1 MRSLSVHAAG
11 NHRAARQF
19 PQDLQARR
27 LCATTAAMSLF
38 DLSGRTAIIT
48 GGNGG
53 LGLAM
58 ARGLAKAGAN
68 VAIWARN
75 ADKNA
80 AAAEELR
87 ALAAGG
93 DVLALTC
100 DIAQEEAI
108 AQATEQT
115 LGAFGRIDA
124 CFANAGISGAGT
136 AIPDIT
142 AAGWDH
148 TLAVNTRGAA
158 LVYKHVTRH
167 MIVRAKDGEPGGKL
181 IATSSGQSI
190 MGVNRSSDYAASK
203 AALNG
208 LTRAAAFELA
218 RYNITANALLFGYY
232 ETDITAK
239 ADPKFAEWMSRRIP
253 LRRPGDH
260 QGLEGL
266 AVFLASPHADYITGQ
281 CLPVD
286 GGLCIS

>member
-1 MRSLSVHAAG
+1 M
-11 NHRAARQF
+11 
-19 PQDLQARR
+19 D
-27 LCATTAAMSLF
+27 LF
-38 DLSGRTAIIT
+38 DLTGRTAIIT

-68 VAIWARN
+68 VAIWARSEQ
-75 ADKNA
+75 KNA
-80 AAAEELR
+80 AALE
-87 ALAAGG
+87 ALYALKSGKPMVTQC
-93 DVLALTC
+93 DVSVEA
-100 DIAQEEAI
+100 DIEDAMAI
-108 AQATEQT
+108 T
-115 LGAFGRIDA
+115 LDMFGRVDV
-124 CFANAGISGAGT
+124 CFANAGISGAGS

-142 AAGWDH
+142 AESWDR
-148 TLAVNTRGAA
+148 TMAINTRGAA
-158 LVYKHVTRH
+158 LVYKHVARH
-167 MIVRAKDGEPGGKL
+167 MIDRAKAGDAGGKL
-181 IATSSGQSI
+181 VATSSGQSI

-218 RYNITANALLFGYY
+218 RYQITANALLFGYY

-239 ADPKFAEWMSRRIP
+239 ADPKFAEWMNRRIP

-260 QGLEGL
+260 AGLEGL
-266 AVFLASPHADYITGQ
+266 AVFFASPHSDYITGQ

>member
-1 MRSLSVHAAG
+1 ME
-11 NHRAARQF
+11 
-19 PQDLQARR
+19 
-27 LCATTAAMSLF
+27 LF
-38 DLSGRTAIIT
+38 DLTGRTAIIT

-80 AAAEELR
+80 AAVEELR
-87 ALAAGG
+87 GLGAGE
-93 DVLALTC
+93 VLALTC
-100 DIAQEEAI
+100 DVAEDAAI
-108 AQATEQT
+108 ADAVGTV
-115 LGAFGRIDA
+115 LARLGRIDV

-142 AAGWDH
+142 AEGWDRTH
-148 TLAVNTRGAA
+148 AINTRGAA

-167 MIVRAKDGEPGGKL
+167 MIARAKGGEPGGKL

-218 RYNITANALLFGYY
+218 RYQITANALLFGFY

-239 ADPKFAEWMSRRIP
+239 ADPRFAEWMSRRIP

-260 QGLEGL
+260 AGLEGL
-266 AVFLASPHADYITGQ
+266 AVFFASPHSDYITGQ

>member
-1 MRSLSVHAAG
+1 M
-11 NHRAARQF
+11 
-19 PQDLQARR
+19 
-27 LCATTAAMSLF
+27 TLF
-38 DLSGRTAIIT
+38 DLTGHTAIIT

-58 ARGLAKAGAN
+58 GRGLAKAGAN
-68 VAIWARN
+68 VAVLARSE
-75 ADKNA
+75 AKNA
-80 AAAEELR
+80 AAVEELR
-87 ALAAGG
+87 GLGAG

-100 DIAQEEAI
+100 DVAEDAAI
-108 AQATEQT
+108 EDAVGKV
-115 LGAFGRIDA
+115 LGAFGRIDS

-142 AAGWDH
+142 AEGWDH

-167 MIVRAKDGEPGGKL
+167 MIARAKEGDAGGKL

-218 RYNITANALLFGYY
+218 RHRITANALLFGFY

-260 QGLEGL
+260 EGLEGL
-266 AVFLASPHADYITGQ
+266 AVFFASSHSDYITGQ

>member
-1 MRSLSVHAAG
+1 M
-11 NHRAARQF
+11 N
-19 PQDLQARR
+19 
-27 LCATTAAMSLF
+27 LF

-53 LGLAM
+53 LGLTM
-58 ARGLAKAGAN
+58 ARGLVKAGAN

-75 ADKNA
+75 PEKNA
-80 AAAEELR
+80 AARAELKMLGQGEII
-87 ALAAGG
+87 
-93 DVLALTC
+93 ALTC
-100 DIAQEEAI
+100 DIAADNSIEA
-108 AQATEQT
+108 AMAATVEA
-115 LGAFGRIDA
+115 LGRVDI

-142 AAGWDH
+142 AEGWDH
-148 TLAVNTRGAA
+148 TQAINTRGAA
-158 LVYKHVTRH
+158 LVYKYVTRH
-167 MIVRAKDGEPGGKL
+167 MIARAKEGDAGGKL
-181 IATSSGQSI
+181 ITTSSGQSI
-190 MGVNRSSDYAASK
+190 MGVDRSSDYAASK

-218 RYNITANALLFGYY
+218 RYQITANALLFGYY

-239 ADPKFAEWMSRRIP
+239 ADPRFGEWMAKRIP

-260 QGLEGL
+260 AGLEGL
-266 AVFLASPHADYITGQ
+266 AVFFASSHSDYITGQ

>member
-1 MRSLSVHAAG
+1 ME
-11 NHRAARQF
+11 
-19 PQDLQARR
+19 
-27 LCATTAAMSLF
+27 LF

-75 ADKNA
+75 AAKNTA
-80 AAAEELR
+80 AVEELR
-87 ALAAGG
+87 ALGQG

-100 DIAQEEAI
+100 DVAEDAAI
-108 AQATEQT
+108 ETAMAQT
-115 LGAFGRIDA
+115 LGAFGRVDV

-142 AAGWDH
+142 PEGWDH
-148 TLAVNTRGAA
+148 TMATNTRGAA

-167 MIVRAKDGEPGGKL
+167 MIARAKDGEPGGKL
-181 IATSSGQSI
+181 VATSSGQSI

-203 AALNG
+203 AAVNG

-218 RYNITANALLFGYY
+218 RYQITANALLFGYY

-239 ADPKFAEWMSRRIP
+239 ADPKFGEWMSRRIP

-260 QGLEGL
+260 TGLEGL
-266 AVFLASPHADYITGQ
+266 AVFFASPHSDYITGQ

-286 GGLCIS
+286 GGLSIS

>member
-1 MRSLSVHAAG
+1 M
-11 NHRAARQF
+11 
-19 PQDLQARR
+19 D
-27 LCATTAAMSLF
+27 LF
-38 DLSGRTAIIT
+38 DLTGRTAIVT
-48 GGNGG
+48 GGNSG

-58 ARGLAKAGAN
+58 ARGLAQAGAN
-68 VAIWARN
+68 IAIWARN

-80 AAAEELR
+80 AAFAELY
-87 ALAAGG
+87 ALEGG
-93 DVLALTC
+93 KPLVTQCDVSNEA
-100 DIAQEEAI
+100 DIEDAMAM
-108 AQATEQT
+108 T
-115 LGAFGRIDA
+115 LDVFGRADI

-142 AAGWDH
+142 TEGWDH

-167 MIVRAKDGEPGGKL
+167 MISRAKAGDPGGKL

-218 RYNITANALLFGYY
+218 RHQITANALLFGYY

-239 ADPKFAEWMSRRIP
+239 ADPRFAEWMSRRIP

-260 QGLEGL
+260 AGLEGL
-266 AVFLASPHADYITGQ
+266 AVFFASPHSDYITGQ
-281 CLPVD
+281 CLAVD

>member
-1 MRSLSVHAAG
+1 M
-11 NHRAARQF
+11 
-19 PQDLQARR
+19 D
-27 LCATTAAMSLF
+27 LF
-38 DLSGRTAIIT
+38 DLTGTAAIIT

-58 ARGLAKAGAN
+58 GRGLAKAGAN
-68 VAIWARN
+68 VAIWARSE
-75 ADKNA
+75 AKNA
-80 AAAEELR
+80 AAVEELR
-87 ALAAGG
+87 GLGAG

-100 DIAQEEAI
+100 DIADEAQI
-108 AQATEQT
+108 ESAMAQT
-115 LGAFGRIDA
+115 LAAFGRADV

-148 TLAVNTRGAA
+148 TMAVNTRGAA

-167 MIVRAKDGEPGGKL
+167 MIERAKAGDAGGKL
-181 IATSSGQSI
+181 VATSSGQSI

-218 RYNITANALLFGYY
+218 RYQITANAVLFGYY
-232 ETDITAK
+232 ETDITAH
-239 ADPKFAEWMSRRIP
+239 ANPKFAEWMNRRIP

-260 QGLEGL
+260 AGLEGL
-266 AVFLASPHADYITGQ
+266 AVFFASPHSDYITGQ

>member
-1 MRSLSVHAAG
+1 ME
-11 NHRAARQF
+11 
-19 PQDLQARR
+19 
-27 LCATTAAMSLF
+27 LF

-53 LGLAM
+53 IGLAIG
-58 ARGLAKAGAN
+58 RGLAKAGAN

-80 AAAEELR
+80 AAVAELR
-87 ALAAGG
+87 GLGKG
-93 DVLALTC
+93 EVLALTC
-100 DIAQEEAI
+100 DVADEAAI
-108 AQATEQT
+108 ALALEQT
-115 LGAFGRIDA
+115 LGALGRIDA
-124 CFANAGISGAGT
+124 CFANAGIAGAGT

-142 AAGWDH
+142 AEGWDR
-148 TLAVNTRGAA
+148 TMAINTRGAA

-167 MIVRAKDGEPGGKL
+167 MIARAKEGDGGGKL

-218 RYNITANALLFGYY
+218 RYRITANALLFGYY
-232 ETDITAK
+232 ETDITAR
-239 ADPKFAEWMSRRIP
+239 ADPRFAEWMSRRIP

-260 QGLEGL
+260 AGLEGL
-266 AVFLASPHADYITGQ
+266 AVFFASPHSDYITGQ

>member
-1 MRSLSVHAAG
+1 ME
-11 NHRAARQF
+11 
-19 PQDLQARR
+19 
-27 LCATTAAMSLF
+27 LF
-38 DLSGRTAIIT
+38 DLTGHTAIIT

-80 AAAEELR
+80 AAVEELR
-87 ALAAGG
+87 GLGQG

-100 DIAQEEAI
+100 DVAEEDAI
-108 AQATEQT
+108 AMALEQT
-115 LGAFGRIDA
+115 LGAFGRVDA

-142 AAGWDH
+142 AEGWDR
-148 TLAVNTRGAA
+148 TMNVNTRGAA
-158 LVYKHVTRH
+158 LVYKHVSRH
-167 MIVRAKDGEPGGKL
+167 MIARAKGGDAGGKL

-203 AALNG
+203 AAMNG

-218 RYNITANALLFGYY
+218 RYQITANAFLFGYY

-260 QGLEGL
+260 AGLEGL
-266 AVFLASPHADYITGQ
+266 AVFFASPHSDYITGQ

>member
-1 MRSLSVHAAG
+1 M
-11 NHRAARQF
+11 
-19 PQDLQARR
+19 D
-27 LCATTAAMSLF
+27 LF

-58 ARGLAKAGAN
+58 GRGLAKAGAN

-75 ADKNA
+75 PDKNA
-80 AAAEELR
+80 AAVEELR
-87 ALAAGG
+87 TLGAG

-100 DIAQEEAI
+100 DVADEAGI
-108 AQATEQT
+108 EQAMEHT
-115 LGAFGRIDA
+115 LGALGRVDV

-136 AIPDIT
+136 AIPDI
-142 AAGWDH
+142 AAEGWDH
-148 TLAVNTRGAA
+148 TMAVNTRGAA

-167 MIVRAKDGEPGGKL
+167 MITRAKDGDAGGKL

-218 RYNITANALLFGYY
+218 RHQITANALLFGYY
-232 ETDITAK
+232 ETEITAK
-239 ADPKFAEWMSRRIP
+239 ADPKFGEWMSRRIP

-260 QGLEGL
+260 AGLEGL
-266 AVFLASPHADYITGQ
+266 AVFFASPHSDYITGQ

>member
-1 MRSLSVHAAG
+1 ME
-11 NHRAARQF
+11 
-19 PQDLQARR
+19 
-27 LCATTAAMSLF
+27 LF

-75 ADKNA
+75 ADKNTA
-80 AAAEELR
+80 AVEELR
-87 ALAAGG
+87 ALGRG

-100 DIAQEEAI
+100 DVAEDAAI
-108 AQATEQT
+108 ETAMAQT
-115 LGAFGRIDA
+115 LGTFGRVDV

-148 TLAVNTRGAA
+148 TMAVNTRGAA

-167 MIVRAKDGEPGGKL
+167 MVARAKDGHAGGKL
-181 IATSSGQSI
+181 VATSSGQSI

-203 AALNG
+203 AAVNG

-218 RYNITANALLFGYY
+218 RYQITANALLFGYY

-239 ADPKFAEWMSRRIP
+239 ADPKFGEWMSRRIP

-260 QGLEGL
+260 AGLEGL
-266 AVFLASPHADYITGQ
+266 AVFFASPHSDYITGQ

-286 GGLCIS
+286 GGLSIS

>member
-1 MRSLSVHAAG
+1 MK
-11 NHRAARQF
+11 
-19 PQDLQARR
+19 
-27 LCATTAAMSLF
+27 LF
-38 DLSGRTAIIT
+38 DLTGRTAIIT

-58 ARGLAKAGAN
+58 ARGLAKAGAD
-68 VAIWARN
+68 VAIWARD

-80 AAAEELR
+80 AALEELC
-87 ALAAGG
+87 ALGGG
-93 DVLALTC
+93 DPMVTQC
-100 DIAQEEAI
+100 DIALESDIEDAM
-108 AQATEQT
+108 AMT
-115 LGAFGRIDA
+115 LDVFGRVDV

-136 AIPDIT
+136 PIPDIT
-142 AAGWDH
+142 PEGWDY
-148 TLAVNTRGAA
+148 TMAVNTRGAA

-167 MIVRAKDGEPGGKL
+167 MIARAAEGDAGGKL

-218 RYNITANALLFGYY
+218 RHRITANALLFGYY

-239 ADPKFAEWMSRRIP
+239 ADPRFGEWMAKRIP

-260 QGLEGL
+260 AGLEGL
-266 AVFLASPHADYITGQ
+266 AAFFASPHSDYITGQ

-286 GGLCIS
+286 GGLSIS

>member
-1 MRSLSVHAAG
+1 M
-11 NHRAARQF
+11 
-19 PQDLQARR
+19 
-27 LCATTAAMSLF
+27 TLF
-38 DLSGRTAIIT
+38 DLTGRTAIIT

-58 ARGLAKAGAN
+58 GRGLAKAGAH
-68 VAIWARN
+68 VAILARN

-80 AAAEELR
+80 AAVEELR
-87 ALAAGG
+87 GLGAG
-93 DVLALTC
+93 DVVALTC
-100 DIAQEEAI
+100 DVAEGTAI
-108 AQATEQT
+108 EDAVGKV
-115 LGAFGRIDA
+115 LGQFGRIDA

-142 AAGWDH
+142 PEGWDH
-148 TLAVNTRGAA
+148 TLAINTRGAA
-158 LVYKHVTRH
+158 LVYKHVARH
-167 MIVRAKDGEPGGKL
+167 MIARAREGDLGGKL

-218 RYNITANALLFGYY
+218 RYQITVNALLFGFY

-260 QGLEGL
+260 AGLEGL
-266 AVFLASPHADYITGQ
+266 AVFFASSHSDYITGQ

>member
-1 MRSLSVHAAG
+1 ME
-11 NHRAARQF
+11 
-19 PQDLQARR
+19 
-27 LCATTAAMSLF
+27 LF
-38 DLSGRTAIIT
+38 DLTGRTAIIT

-68 VAIWARN
+68 LAIWARDEAKN
-75 ADKNA
+75 RAASRELKELGRGDVIASACDVADDASVESA
-80 AAAEELR
+80 AAA
-87 ALAAGG
+87 
-93 DVLALTC
+93 T
-100 DIAQEEAI
+100 IA
-108 AQATEQT
+108 
-115 LGAFGRIDA
+115 AFGRIDV
-124 CFANAGISGAGT
+124 CFANAGIPGAGA

-142 AAGWDH
+142 VEGWDH

-167 MIVRAKDGEPGGKL
+167 MIERAREGDPGGKL

-218 RYNITANALLFGYY
+218 RYRITANALLFGYY

-260 QGLEGL
+260 AGLEGL
-266 AVFLASPHADYITGQ
+266 AVFFASPHSDYITGQ

>member
-1 MRSLSVHAAG
+1 M
-11 NHRAARQF
+11 N
-19 PQDLQARR
+19 
-27 LCATTAAMSLF
+27 LF
-38 DLSGRTAIIT
+38 DLTGRAAIIT

-58 ARGLAKAGAN
+58 GRGLAKAGAN

-75 ADKNA
+75 DAKNIA
-80 AAAEELR
+80 ARAALS
-87 ALAAGG
+87 ALGSG
-93 DVLALTC
+93 EVIALGC
-100 DIAQEEAI
+100 DIAEEDDI
-108 AQATEQT
+108 AAAMVATLEA
-115 LGAFGRIDA
+115 LGRVDI

-136 AIPDIT
+136 AIPDLEVED
-142 AAGWDH
+142 WDH
-148 TLAVNTRGAA
+148 TMRVNTRGAA

-167 MIVRAKDGEPGGKL
+167 MIARAKDGDAGGKL

-218 RYNITANALLFGYY
+218 RHQITANALLFGYY

-239 ADPKFAEWMSRRIP
+239 ADPRFGEWMAKRIP

-260 QGLEGL
+260 DGLEGL
-266 AVFLASPHADYITGQ
+266 AVFFASSHSDYITGQ

>member
-1 MRSLSVHAAG
+1 M
-11 NHRAARQF
+11 N
-19 PQDLQARR
+19 
-27 LCATTAAMSLF
+27 LF
-38 DLSGRTAIIT
+38 DITGRTAIIT

-58 ARGLAKAGAN
+58 GRGLAKAGAN

-75 ADKNA
+75 AAKNA
-80 AAAEELR
+80 SAVAELRELTSGEVIACPCDLADEATIAAAME
-87 ALAAGG
+87 ATLAALGR
-93 DVLALTC
+93 V
-100 DIAQEEAI
+100 DI
-108 AQATEQT
+108 
-115 LGAFGRIDA
+115 

-142 AAGWDH
+142 AEGWDH
-148 TLAVNTRGAA
+148 TMHANTRGAA
-158 LVYKHVTRH
+158 LVYKHAARH
-167 MIVRAKDGEPGGKL
+167 MIARAQDGDAGGKL

-208 LTRAAAFELA
+208 LTRAAAFELS
-218 RYNITANALLFGYY
+218 RHRITANALLFGYY

-239 ADPKFAEWMSRRIP
+239 ADPRFGEWMAKRIP

-260 QGLEGL
+260 AGLEGL
-266 AVFLASPHADYITGQ
+266 AVFFASSHSDYITGQ

>member
-1 MRSLSVHAAG
+1 M
-11 NHRAARQF
+11 N
-19 PQDLQARR
+19 
-27 LCATTAAMSLF
+27 LF
-38 DLSGRTAIIT
+38 DLTGRTAIIT

-58 ARGLAKAGAN
+58 ARGLVKAGAN

-75 ADKNA
+75 PDKNA
-80 AAAEELR
+80 AARAELK
-87 ALAAGG
+87 ALGTG
-93 DVLALTC
+93 DVIALPC
-100 DIAQEEAI
+100 DIAEEGSIEA
-108 AQATEQT
+108 AMAATLEA
-115 LGAFGRIDA
+115 LGRVDI

-136 AIPDIT
+136 AIPDLT
-142 AAGWDH
+142 SEGWDH
-148 TLAVNTRGAA
+148 TLAINTRGAA

-167 MIVRAKDGEPGGKL
+167 MVARARDGDPGGKL

-208 LTRAAAFELA
+208 FTRAAAFELA
-218 RYNITANALLFGYY
+218 RYQITANALLFGYY

-239 ADPKFAEWMSRRIP
+239 ADPRFGEWMAKRIP

-260 QGLEGL
+260 DGLEGL
-266 AVFLASPHADYITGQ
+266 AVFFASAHSDYITGQ

>member
-1 MRSLSVHAAG
+1 M
-11 NHRAARQF
+11 
-19 PQDLQARR
+19 D
-27 LCATTAAMSLF
+27 LF
-38 DLSGRTAIIT
+38 DLSGRTAIVT

-68 VAIWARN
+68 VAIWARD

-80 AAAEELR
+80 AAFEELS
-87 ALAAGG
+87 ALGG
-93 DVLALTC
+93 GKAVTQVCDVT
-100 DIAQEEAI
+100 EETAI
-108 AQATEQT
+108 AEAMRVT
-115 LGAFGRIDA
+115 LDVFGRVDV
-124 CFANAGISGAGT
+124 CFANAGIPGAGT
-136 AIPDIT
+136 PIPDIT
-142 AAGWDH
+142 PEGWDH
-148 TLAVNTRGAA
+148 TMRVNTRGAA

-167 MIVRAKDGEPGGKL
+167 MIARAAEGDAGGKL

-218 RYNITANALLFGYY
+218 RHRITANALLFGYY
-232 ETDITAK
+232 ETEITAR
-239 ADPKFAEWMSRRIP
+239 ADPRFGEWMAKRIP

-260 QGLEGL
+260 AGLEGL
-266 AVFLASPHADYITGQ
+266 AVFFASPHSDYITGQ

-286 GGLCIS
+286 GGLSIS

>member
-1 MRSLSVHAAG
+1 ME
-11 NHRAARQF
+11 
-19 PQDLQARR
+19 
-27 LCATTAAMSLF
+27 LF
-38 DLSGRTAIIT
+38 DLAGRTAIIT

-68 VAIWARN
+68 IAIWARN
-75 ADKNA
+75 AEKNA
-80 AAAEELR
+80 AACEELR
-87 ALAAGG
+87 GLGKGQIITLA
-93 DVLALTC
+93 C
-100 DIAQEEAI
+100 DIADEAGI
-108 AQATEQT
+108 EAAMAATLEA
-115 LGAFGRIDA
+115 LGRVDI

-136 AIPDIT
+136 AIPDI
-142 AAGWDH
+142 AADGWDH
-148 TLAVNTRGAA
+148 TMAVNTRGAA

-167 MIVRAKDGEPGGKL
+167 MIARAKDGDAGGKL
-181 IATSSGQSI
+181 IATSSDQSI

-218 RYNITANALLFGYY
+218 RHQITANALLFGYY

-239 ADPKFAEWMSRRIP
+239 ADPRFGEWMAKRIP

-260 QGLEGL
+260 NGLEGL
-266 AVFLASPHADYITGQ
+266 AVFFASPHSDYITGQ

-286 GGLCIS
+286 GGLSIS

>member
-1 MRSLSVHAAG
+1 M
-11 NHRAARQF
+11 N
-19 PQDLQARR
+19 
-27 LCATTAAMSLF
+27 LF

-75 ADKNA
+75 EAKNDSA
-80 AAAEELR
+80 RAELR
-87 ALAAGG
+87 ALGSGEVIA
-93 DVLALTC
+93 LAC
-100 DIAQEEAI
+100 DIAEESEIEAAI
-108 AQATEQT
+108 EQT
-115 LGAFGRIDA
+115 LAALGRVDT

-142 AAGWDH
+142 AQGWDH
-148 TLAVNTRGAA
+148 TQAINARGAA

-167 MIVRAKDGEPGGKL
+167 MIARAKDGDAGGKL

-190 MGVNRSSDYAASK
+190 MGVNKSSDYAASK

-218 RYNITANALLFGYY
+218 RYQITANALLFGFY

-239 ADPKFAEWMSRRIP
+239 ANPKFAEWMAQRIP

-260 QGLEGL
+260 SGLEGL
-266 AVFLASPHADYITGQ
+266 AVFFASSHSDYITGQ

>member
-1 MRSLSVHAAG
+1 M
-11 NHRAARQF
+11 N
-19 PQDLQARR
+19 
-27 LCATTAAMSLF
+27 LF
-38 DLSGRTAIIT
+38 DLTGRTAIIT

-58 ARGLAKAGAN
+58 GRGLAKAGAN

-75 ADKNA
+75 ADKNR

-87 ALAAGG
+87 SLGKGEVIALACDVADEADIEAALAA
-93 DVLALTC
+93 
-100 DIAQEEAI
+100 
-108 AQATEQT
+108 T
-115 LGAFGRIDA
+115 LSAFGRIDV

-136 AIPDIT
+136 AIPDFT
-142 AAGWDH
+142 GEGWDH
-148 TLAVNTRGAA
+148 TMAVNTRGAA
-158 LVYKHVTRH
+158 LVYKHCTRH
-167 MIVRAKDGEPGGKL
+167 MIARAAKGDAGGKL

-218 RYNITANALLFGYY
+218 RYRITANALLFGFY

-260 QGLEGL
+260 AGLEGL
-266 AVFLASPHADYITGQ
+266 AVFLASPHSDYITGQ

-286 GGLCIS
+286 GGLSIS